1 MGVCYIFVARL
12 REGEQPLAQPKK
24 VRDFAFLV
32 REPQAMLRL
41 AVASREG

>member
-24 VRDFAFLV
+24 VREFVFLV